1 MLPSLTLALPV
12 AGIVSQV
19 LRHGLD
25 AAEGQPFAMTARSR
39 GVSPSALV
47 RRHSLRHAAMDAL
60 TLGGYL
66 VGSLLGGAVLVETVF
81 ARPGLGQVAIRAIVG
96 RDFPVILGIIVVGA
110 VVFALVNLAVD
121 LSYRTLDPRLRRV
134 SVETRS

>member
-1 MLPSLTLALPV
+1 
-12 AGIVSQV
+12 
-19 LRHGLD
+19 
-25 AAEGQPFAMTARSR
+25 
-39 GVSPSALV
+39 
-47 RRHSLRHAAMDAL
+47 MDAL

-121 LSYRTLDPRLRRV
+121 RSYRVLDPRLRRV

>member
-1 MLPSLTLALPV
+1 M
-12 AGIVSQV
+12 
-19 LRHGLD
+19 
-25 AAEGQPFAMTARSR
+25 
-39 GVSPSALV
+39 
-47 RRHSLRHAAMDAL
+47 
-60 TLGGYL
+60 
-66 VGSLLGGAVLVETVF
+66 
-81 ARPGLGQVAIRAIVG
+81 AIRAIVG